1 MGPSNQETGE
11 DIAQSEASDEYL
23 ARAGEAITL
32 TEAAA
37 RLGTTRQA
45 LYDQIRR
52 GTVLGMMTE
61 NGSILVPSVQFVT
74 EGDKTVVLEKIECAV
89 RPFLENH
96 GDGWTA
102 LQWMLD
108 RDPNL
113 LETPLE
119 ALRKKRFEAVEAAA
133 RAYTCADER

>member
-1 MGPSNQETGE
+1 MIVLPPGVPAFFGSEVFPTSVLEQVASESGVDYVGNLSDDKLPGE
-11 DIAQSEASDEYL
+11 PGDPNHSY
-23 ARAGEAITL
+23 
-32 TEAAA
+32 
-37 RLGTTRQA
+37 
-45 LYDQIRR
+45 
-52 GTVLGMMTE
+52 VGMMTE

-74 EGDKTVVLEKIECAV
+74 EGDRTVVLEKIECAV